1 MFPKTQLSRKF
12 WPAKKNH
19 EERRTPAPKTTIDQM
34 SDAGTSSTS
43 STPHAMKGAAED
55 ITYPLSPSGDLTLVI
70 TNTAEPDRQR
80 ILFASS
86 QVLMESSRYFA
97 AMLNPAYGFAEFQTR
112 RINFIDDDF
121 TALMIVLRAMHK
133 QDDLLGAVSIS
144 LDILERVD
152 VVCDKYGLADCRAV
166 TRWARNCMYYLMIWD
181 EGFANWSRKRFG
193 REPIKLFKTPPGG
206 LRRLERLLRV
216 AWGFKSSYV
225 FRAATMSLFFFFEFP
240 LTDEMA
246 LFNEFQGLEF
256 EGLPDS
262 IRSMPPTH
270 TAPRKN
276 Q

>member
-1 MFPKTQLSRKF
+1 M
-12 WPAKKNH
+12 
-19 EERRTPAPKTTIDQM
+19 E
-34 SDAGTSSTS
+34 
-43 STPHAMKGAAED
+43 GAAED

-121 TALMIVLRAMHK
+121 TALMLVLRALHK
-133 QDDLLGAVSIS
+133 QDDLLGAVSNS
-144 LDILERVD
+144 LDILDRVA
-152 VVCDKYGLADCRAV
+152 VVCDKYGLLTDCRAV
-166 TRWARNCMYYLMIWD
+166 NRWARSRMQYLMIRD
-181 EGFANWSRKRFG
+181 EVFTNWRRKRLGSRHVPFKSFG
-193 REPIKLFKTPPGG
+193 TPPPPPGG
-206 LRRLERLLRV
+206 LRRLESWLRV
-216 AWGFKSSYV
+216 AWGFKTSYI
-225 FRAATMSLFFFFEFP
+225 FEAATMNLFFFFEFQWYRVIMIVSR
-240 LTDEMA
+240 LVFQRTDERA

>member
-1 MFPKTQLSRKF
+1 M
-12 WPAKKNH
+12 
-19 EERRTPAPKTTIDQM
+19 E
-34 SDAGTSSTS
+34 
-43 STPHAMKGAAED
+43 GAAED
-55 ITYPLSPSGDLTLVI
+55 ITYPLSPAGDLTLVI

-121 TALMIVLRAMHK
+121 TALMLVLRAMHK
-133 QDDLLGAVSIS
+133 QDDLLETVPTS
-144 LDILERVD
+144 LDILDRVA
-152 VVCDKYGLADCRAV
+152 VLCDKYGLANCRDV
-166 TRWARNCMYYLMIWD
+166 HSWALNCMQYLMFRD
-181 EGFANWSRKRFG
+181 EAFAYWRRKGLERTHRTPFESFG
-193 REPIKLFKTPPGG
+193 MPPGG
-206 LRRLERLLRV
+206 LRRLESWLRV
-216 AWGFKSSYV
+216 AWGLKMSYI
-225 FRAATMSLFFFFEFP
+225 FRAATMSLFFFEFR
-240 LTDEMA
+240 LTDERA

-276 Q
+276 H